1 MQGTGCDGNPGER
14 WVLGAGRGGLVP
26 RGCPALPPYTLQS
39 LKPHRLHHPSLAKHQ
54 VTASSGQSCFSRCR
68 RGNLGEA
75 PGHLRQLTQTKPEH
89 GPRLPRCRMFSKQVA
104 LWGREVES
112 FISKTKVHSANQDY
126 KEQGKRSQQQL
137 CPLSAEFALGHK
149 EQIDNYCSNS
159 FP

>member
-1 MQGTGCDGNPGER
+1 MTGTPRRKVGFGGRQG
-14 WVLGAGRGGLVP
+14 WVGAWGLPCSATLHPPVTETP
-26 RGCPALPPYTLQS
+26 RTA
-39 LKPHRLHHPSLAKHQ
+39 PSIAGKRQ